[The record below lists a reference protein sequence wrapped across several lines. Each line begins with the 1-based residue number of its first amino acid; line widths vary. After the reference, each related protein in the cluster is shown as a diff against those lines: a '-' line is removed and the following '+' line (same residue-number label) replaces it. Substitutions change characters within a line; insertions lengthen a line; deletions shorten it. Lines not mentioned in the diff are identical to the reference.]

1 MGNATKAAVNGATT
15 TLATELGPRNI
26 RVNSINPAGDHI
38 RSPGGRLSPKRFPQ
52 TNGGPQP
59 ARSHRPAHDIARAA
73 VFLASADA
81 ARCVAR
87 VCSGPHGRSGKGSAQ
102 RAILG
107 STSMAS
113 FWVERRRRAST
124 EGRYGQSRIGD
135 RRSGLAETRA
145 MARGFGSGIDPLRR
159 GNYREAHSLEWV
171 RPLLATIAPDELDLE
186 RLIVVVDGPKN
197 WRRWHS
203 I

>member
-1 MGNATKAAVNGATT
+1 
-15 TLATELGPRNI
+15 
-26 RVNSINPAGDHI
+26 
-38 RSPGGRLSPKRFPQ
+38 
-52 TNGGPQP
+52 
-59 ARSHRPAHDIARAA
+59 
-73 VFLASADA
+73 
-81 ARCVAR
+81 
-87 VCSGPHGRSGKGSAQ
+87 
-102 RAILG
+102 
-107 STSMAS
+107 MAS

-145 MARGFGSGIDPLRR
+145 MARGFGSGIDLLRR
-159 GNYREAHSLEWV
+159 RNYREAHSLEWV
-171 RPLLATIAPDELDLE
+171 RPLLATIAPDELDLDLE

>member
-1 MGNATKAAVNGATT
+1 MGNATKAAVNAATT

-52 TNGGPQP
+52 TNGGQQP

-87 VCSGPHGRSGKGSAQ
+87 VCSGRTADPGRVQRRGQSLDPSAWHPFGWSADAELLQ
-102 RAILG
+102 RAV
-107 STSMAS
+107 MAS
-113 FWVERRRRAST
+113 RVLVTADLDLPRLARWLGASVPGLICYADGTTVRRTAWNGSDRFWRR
-124 EGRYGQSRIGD
+124 
-135 RRSGLAETRA
+135 
-145 MARGFGSGIDPLRR
+145 LRR
-159 GNYREAHSLEWV
+159 MSW
-171 RPLLATIAPDELDLE
+171 I
-186 RLIVVVDGPKN
+186 
-197 WRRWHS
+197 
-203 I
+203 